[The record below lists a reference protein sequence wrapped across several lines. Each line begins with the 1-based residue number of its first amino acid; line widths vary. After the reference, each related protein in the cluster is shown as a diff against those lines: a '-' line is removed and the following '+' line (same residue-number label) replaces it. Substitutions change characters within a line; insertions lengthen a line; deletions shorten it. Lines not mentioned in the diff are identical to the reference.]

1 MKYTELYPINWTKQG
16 DSTKEAVQ
24 KNRNEL
30 LHIAN
35 LMNNEQI
42 FSNMRQAVLCAKVN
56 GADYGYLVADRL
68 TISIDASTIPV
79 LVTFAAGFTDN
90 GPVDHIVR
98 ITGKTAAWSL
108 PQNNTSWLYIER
120 SNVGAISY
128 GSTTIEPVI
137 QNNPPSARV
146 NAHYFSP
153 IEQRMRWY
161 NGTQWVA
168 VERLFVAKVV
178 TNVDRASI
186 TYISSVEDEE
196 IQRNVVAKIDTHKTA
211 KTLDHPDLSVTTGKL
226 ANLSVTN
233 DKLANKAVNASK
245 IVDKTITEGQIAD
258 AVFTTVY
265 KTVMLKVYPVGAIYI
280 SVNDVNPS
288 TLFGGTWERLPAGR
302 VLIGLGKASSG
313 TLYLLGQQ
321 NGEERHI
328 LLAEEIPRHTHSGS
342 VSVPDG
348 SHYHAW
354 GYHTNDNSG
363 RFLSTGGST
372 RNYPLASGT
381 GGAYWNGSRG
391 GSNWGQSTS
400 SLNLITSLNVN
411 TGGSLTQGFKTSSYG
426 GLAPHNNMQP
436 YLVVNMWKRVK

>member
-1 MKYTELYPINWTKQG
+1 MQYTELYPINWTKQG

-30 LHIAN
+30 LHIAS

-42 FSNMRQAVLCAKVN
+42 FSNMRQAVLFAKVSGN
-56 GADYGYLVADRL
+56 SYGYLVANRL
-68 TISIDASTIPV
+68 TISIDASVVPV
-79 LVTFAAGFTDN
+79 LVTFAAGFNDR

-137 QNNPPSARV
+137 QNNPPEARV

-168 VERLFVAKVV
+168 VERLFVAKV
-178 TNVDRASI
+178 TTTVDRATIS
-186 TYISSVEDEE
+186 YISSVEDE
-196 IQRNVVAKIDTHKTA
+196 QLQDNVVAKINAHKTA
-211 KTLDHPDLSVTTGKL
+211 KILDHPDLSVTTGKL

-233 DKLANKAVNASK
+233 GKLANKVVNASK
-245 IVDKTITEGQIAD
+245 IADKTITEGQIAD
-258 AVFTTVY
+258 TVFNTIY
-265 KTVMLKVYPVGAIYI
+265 KTVMLKIYPVGAIYI
-280 SVNDVNPS
+280 SVNDVNPGA
-288 TLFGGTWERLPAGR
+288 LFGGTWERLPAGR
-302 VLIGLGKASSG
+302 VLVGLGKASSG
-313 TLYLLGQQ
+313 TSYSLGQQ
-321 NGEERHI
+321 SGEERHT
-328 LLAEEIPRHTHSGS
+328 LTAEEIPRHTHSGR
-342 VSVPDG
+342 VSIPNG

-354 GYHTNDNSG
+354 GYHSNDNSG
-363 RFLSTGGST
+363 RFLSTGGT
-372 RNYPLASGT
+372 RRDYPLASGT
-381 GGAYWNGSRG
+381 GGAFWNGSHG
-391 GSNWGQSTS
+391 GGNWGQSTG
-400 SLNLITSLNVN
+400 SLNLITSLNVD
-411 TGGSLTQGFKTSSYG
+411 TGGTITRGIELLHYG
-426 GLAPHNNMQP
+426 GNGAHNNMPP